1 MMMLLDGDVFNATR
15 TIKELKEN
23 NLDNMITYFYQ
34 IGYSDTSDNLE
45 LPLVIKK
52 QYPKALI
59 DSKLL
64 EERIKKNKLFDNK
77 RASIELFKKYNI
89 HDKSNPKTVISFMFK
104 ECHACKSDLPYLEKL
119 MNAEL
124 ENHKLIIATFSNVE
138 EIDKILEEYEL
149 EYSLV
154 HFSKEQIKNDFNVS
168 FYPTNLIF
176 ALNSYGLKYEL
187 GRIKDFELKR
197 LQF

>member
-1 MMMLLDGDVFNATR
+1 MRIIFFLLISSRIFSQDTSDSSTMMMLLDGDVFNATR

-77 RASIELFKKYNI
+77 RASIEPVSYTHL
-89 HDKSNPKTVISFMFK
+89 T
-104 ECHACKSDLPYLEKL
+104 LPTK
-119 MNAEL
+119 A
-124 ENHKLIIATFSNVE
+124 
-138 EIDKILEEYEL
+138 
-149 EYSLV
+149 
-154 HFSKEQIKNDFNVS
+154 
-168 FYPTNLIF
+168 
-176 ALNSYGLKYEL
+176 
-187 GRIKDFELKR
+187 
-197 LQF
+197 